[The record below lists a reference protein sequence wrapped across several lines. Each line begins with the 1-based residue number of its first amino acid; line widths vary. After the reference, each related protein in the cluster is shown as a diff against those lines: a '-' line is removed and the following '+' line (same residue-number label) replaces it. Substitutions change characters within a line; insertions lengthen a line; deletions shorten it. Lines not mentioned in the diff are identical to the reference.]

1 MKTAIETVTVSQ
13 RVRTPSRDE
22 EVAILREA
30 IRQLGT
36 LSYCGPWL
44 ADQLSEIERDMRNDF
59 FPQIDRKATIRDCE
73 HLLAVAQGNAREIEA
88 AAGRV
93 AKAKVEAA
101 HADALAIRGRIL
113 AEIRKCQT
121 TLGVSF

>member
-1 MKTAIETVTVSQ
+1 MKTTLEPVTVSQ
-13 RVRTPSRDE
+13 RVRTPTRDDE
-22 EVAILREA
+22 IAILREA
-30 IRQLGT
+30 IRQLGP

-44 ADQLSEIERDMRNDF
+44 ADQLPEIERDMRNDF

-73 HLLAVAQGNAREIEA
+73 QLEAVARGNAREIEA
-88 AAGRV
+88 AAERV

-101 HADALAIRGRIL
+101 HAEALAIRGRIL

-121 TLGVSF
+121 ALGVSF